1 MSEFSNHPTGCPPEQ
16 INRIQSNHR
25 KAYAILGMMQQL
37 EPSDWRQLN
46 PVILSLIQ
54 AHMSAVIETVTA
66 EADRRA
72 KLNLERQAR
81 ERYAKTAY
89 QTGV

>member
-1 MSEFSNHPTGCPPEQ
+1 MNEFGNHPTGCPPEQ
-16 INRIQSNHR
+16 VDRIQSNHR

-37 EPSDWRQLN
+37 GPSDWRQLN
-46 PVILSLIQ
+46 PRALSLIQ

-72 KLNLERQAR
+72 RLNLEREVR

-89 QTGV
+89 QSGV